1 MVVGGG
7 SGGHITPALA
17 VIREIWELKP
27 RAEVR
32 FWTDF
37 KFYKNVVKNTTGW
50 KEKFRVQRLMA
61 GKFRRYTNFK
71 DLSFKYKIEVVVKN
85 TIDVLKVLMGFL
97 MSLVGLILWRPN
109 VIFLKGGYVCLPVG
123 MVAKLLRIPYLIHD
137 SDVVPGLTN
146 RLLAGGARRIATG
159 MPVENY
165 NYPEGKAVW
174 TGIPVGADF
183 GTVGVVVQ
191 RGLKK
196 KFGFSETRP
205 LLVVTGGSLGARRI
219 NEAVAEVLS
228 ELLKI
233 CSVALVAGRDQY
245 HEMLPLKE
253 KYEDWE
259 GGKLKSDFRMWEF
272 TMEMA
277 DLMKAADVVVSR
289 AGATTIA
296 ELAVMKKAVILV
308 PNARLPGKHQAKNAE
323 KLVEN
328 NAVEAIG
335 DEEMSKKPEILLEA
349 VRSLMR
355 SEKKREVLAG
365 NLAKFAKGD
374 AATELA
380 KMVVR
385 EA

>member
-1 MVVGGG
+1 M
-7 SGGHITPALA
+7 
-17 VIREIWELKP
+17 IREIWGLKP
-27 RAEVR
+27 RAEIR

-37 KFYKNVVKNTTGW
+37 KFYKNVVKNTSGW
-50 KEKFRVQRLMA
+50 KEKFKVRRMVA

-71 DLSFKYKIEVVVKN
+71 KLDFKYKVEVVVKN
-85 TIDVLKVLMGFL
+85 TADVLKVLAGFL
-97 MSLVGLILWRPN
+97 MSLVGLVLWRPN

-123 MVAKLLRIPYLIHD
+123 IVAKILRIPYVIHD

-146 RLLAGGARRIATG
+146 RLLAGGAKRIATG
-159 MPVENY
+159 MPIENY
-165 NYPEGKAVW
+165 KYPEGKAVW
-174 TGIPVGADF
+174 TGIPVGASF
-183 GTVGVVVQ
+183 EPVSLKTQ

-196 KFGFSETRP
+196 KFGFSEMRP

-219 NEAVAEVLS
+219 NEAVAGVLP
-228 ELLKI
+228 ELLKV

-277 DLMKAADVVVSR
+277 DLLKAADVVVSR

-308 PNARLPGKHQAKNAE
+308 PNAKLPGKHQVKNAE
-323 KLVEN
+323 RLVEGD
-328 NAVEAIG
+328 AVKMID
-335 DEEMSKKPEILLEA
+335 DEKMSKKPEILLEA
-349 VRSLMR
+349 VQSLVR
-355 SEKKREVLAG
+355 GEKKREVLAD
-365 NLAKFAKGD
+365 NLAKFARGD
-374 AATELA
+374 AAAELA